1 MSYRQFVSRVPA
13 FARAASA
20 VAVLG
25 AISSLSACGGGSSTP
40 PTPIVSN
47 AAGDLVSMQSN
58 VAGNTYANTSA
69 VQKIRYRMKAVNG
82 GLTEANA
89 VLFIPKGVAPTGG
102 WPLVVWAHGTTG
114 VADACAPSR
123 SVFAED
129 SDAIAPLLN
138 AGFAVL
144 APDYEGLDAPGIHP
158 YLIAD
163 SEANSIL
170 QAVVAAQKIESGK
183 LSKKW
188 AVLGHSQ
195 GGHAALATAQRA
207 SEVQSDFPLVATV
220 ALAPGSDVSLITD
233 IDFASI
239 KELTGSGQA
248 PLAWGVAGNLNG
260 YGSFLLHGA
269 TAIAPNLDLNKYV
282 GDDLKPLLSLAKD
295 DRDCQQFGT
304 ALGMK
309 ITSLAVAGQSPL
321 DFKGI
326 KADWY
331 TNPEIK
337 ALLPRTEVGK
347 VKLSVPVF
355 MAHGDADIDVPIGA
369 TRQLETIMRQLGTN
383 VEVKYVSGLDH
394 NEIVLDQMP
403 AAISFIKSKW
413 Q

>member
-1 MSYRQFVSRVPA
+1 MTFRSVLSRVPA
-13 FARAASA
+13 YLGAASA
-20 VAVLG
+20 LVLLG
-25 AISSLSACGGGSSTP
+25 SLSACGGGSNSTVAP
-40 PTPIVSN
+40 LPVVAD
-47 AAGDLVSMQSN
+47 AAGDLLSVQSI
-58 VAGNTYANTSA
+58 VLGNTYTNTSS

-89 VLFIPKGVAPTGG
+89 VLFIPKGTAPTGG

-123 SVFAED
+123 TVFAED

-138 AGFAVL
+138 AGYAVL

-163 SEANSIL
+163 SEANSVL
-170 QAVVAAQKIESGK
+170 HAVLAAQKIQQVS

-188 AVLGHSQ
+188 AVIGHSQ
-195 GGHAALATAQRA
+195 GGHAALATAQYA
-207 SEVQSDFPLVATV
+207 KEIEAQYPLVATV

-239 KELTGSGQA
+239 KELTASDQA

-260 YGSFLLHGA
+260 YGTFLLHGA
-269 TAIAPNLDLNKYV
+269 TAIAPTLDLTKYV
-282 GDDLKPLLSLAKD
+282 GDDLKPIIALAKD

-304 ALGMK
+304 ALAMK
-309 ITSLAVAGQSPL
+309 VSSLAVAGQTPL

-326 KADWY
+326 KSDWY
-331 TNPEIK
+331 LNPEIK

-347 VKLSVPVF
+347 VKLSVPVYL
-355 MAHGDADIDVPIGA
+355 AHGDADIDVPIGA
-369 TRQLETIMRQLGTN
+369 TRQLEATMRQLGTN
-383 VEVKYVSGLDH
+383 VETKYVADLDH
-394 NEIVLDQMP
+394 TDIVPNQMP
-403 AAISFIKSKW
+403 AAIGFIKSKW
-413 Q
+413 